1 MKTEYNALFDK
12 ITPARSDDELL
23 LGVLGKAE
31 KMDKKIKKSI
41 KKPLIAVCA
50 ASLAVCGAVTAV
62 GAYCGWDFNKVFGAF
77 FKPEPSYVQQSEGAG
92 EDNAPAELFE
102 YDFEKQG
109 KVIDKTY
116 KLEGYDLHIKG
127 VTATDTSVC
136 MVLDV
141 IFGEDFPYSYGPDS
155 REYSAWRIQPEI
167 DVSGVDPEATWGC
180 GTNITQPQINGNVFT
195 YMVTVNVHGV
205 SIGGRTVTFDFG
217 ELTRKIKLFDEN
229 GNFLTF
235 AEEPERVD
243 CGVSIEIPIDFI
255 DTADTIRKE
264 VGREA
269 TMHDGRTV
277 FIERVIV
284 SPFMVSAEYTD
295 NPDSPDYIGDEFVL
309 VLQDGTKLYGI
320 DRGGFGGSNGKT
332 AEYGINLTSPINTDL
347 ISYVAIG
354 NLLIPLKEGEEP
366 VTQDIEIVPETR
378 PAEVTTVA
386 AELPE

>member
-77 FKPEPSYVQQSEGAG
+77 FKPEPSYVQQAEGAG
-92 EDNAPAELFE
+92 EDNAPEELFD

-109 KVIDKTY
+109 KVIDRTY
-116 KLEGYDLHIKG
+116 ELDGYDLHIKG

-141 IFGEDFPYSYGPDS
+141 IFGEDFPLSYGPES
-155 REYSAWRIQPEI
+155 REYSTWRIRPEI

-180 GTNITQPQINGNVFT
+180 GTSITQPQINGNVFT
-195 YMVTVNVHGV
+195 YMITVNVHGV
-205 SIGGRTVTFDFG
+205 SIGGRTVTFDF
-217 ELTRKIKLFDEN
+217 EKLTRNIKIFDEN

-235 AEEPERVD
+235 AEEPESVD

-255 DTADTIRKE
+255 DTDGTIRKE

-269 TMHDGRTV
+269 TMHDGTTV
-277 FIERVIV
+277 FIERITV
-284 SPFMVSAEYTD
+284 SPFMISAEYTD
-295 NPDSPDYIGDEFVL
+295 SKDSPAYIGDEFVL
-309 VLQDGTKLYGI
+309 TLEDGTKLYGI
-320 DRGGFGGSNGKT
+320 DRGGSGSSNGET
-332 AEYGINLTSPINTDL
+332 AEYSIYLTSPVNTDL
-347 ISYVAIG
+347 ISSVTIG

-366 VTQDIEIVPETR
+366 VTEDIEIIADSR

-386 AELPE
+386 VELPE

>member
-77 FKPEPSYVQQSEGAG
+77 FKPEPSYVQQSEGAD
-92 EDNAPAELFE
+92 EDNAPAELFD

-141 IFGEDFPYSYGPDS
+141 IFGEDFPYSYGSDS
-155 REYSAWRIQPEI
+155 REYSAWRIQPDI

-195 YMVTVNVHGV
+195 YMITVNVHGV

-235 AEEPERVD
+235 ADEPERVD

-277 FIERVIV
+277 FIERVTV
-284 SPFMVSAEYTD
+284 SPFMVSAEYT
-295 NPDSPDYIGDEFVL
+295 DSPDYIGDEFVL

-354 NLLIPLKEGEEP
+354 NLLVPLKEGEEP

-378 PAEVTTVA
+378 PAEVTSVA
-386 AELPE
+386 VKLPE

>member
-77 FKPEPSYVQQSEGAG
+77 FKPEPSYVQQAEGAAD
-92 EDNAPAELFE
+92 DNAPEELFD

-109 KVIDKTY
+109 KVIDRTFE
-116 KLEGYDLHIKG
+116 LNGYDLHIKG

-141 IFGEDFPYSYGPDS
+141 IFGEDFPLTYGPET
-155 REYSAWRIQPEI
+155 REYSAWKIRPEI

-205 SIGGRTVTFDFG
+205 SIGGRTVTFNFG
-217 ELTRKIKLFDEN
+217 ELTRNIKIFDEN

-235 AEEPERVD
+235 ADEPERVD

-269 TMHDGRTV
+269 TMHDGTTV
-277 FIERVIV
+277 FIERITV
-284 SPFMVSAEYTD
+284 SPFMISAEYTD
-295 NPDSPDYIGDEFVL
+295 SKDSPAYIGDEFVL
-309 VLQDGTKLYGI
+309 TLDDGTKLYGI
-320 DRGGFGGSNGKT
+320 DRGGSGSSNGKT
-332 AEYGINLTSPINTDL
+332 AEYSIYLTSPVNTDL
-347 ISYVAIG
+347 ISSVTIG
-354 NLLIPLKEGEEP
+354 SLTIPLKEGEEP
-366 VTQDIEIVPETR
+366 TTEDIEISADNR

-386 AELPE
+386 AELP

>member
-12 ITPARSDDELL
+12 ITPARRDDELL
-23 LGVLGKAE
+23 FGVLGKAE

-50 ASLAVCGAVTAV
+50 ASLAICGAVTAV

-77 FKPEPSYVQQSEGAG
+77 FKPEASYVQQAEGAG
-92 EDNAPAELFE
+92 EDNAPEELFD

-109 KVIDKTY
+109 KVIDRTY
-116 KLEGYDLHIKG
+116 ELDGYDLHIKG

-141 IFGEDFPYSYGPDS
+141 IFGEDFPYSYGPDGK
-155 REYSAWRIQPEI
+155 EYSVWQIHPVI
-167 DVSGVDPEATWGC
+167 DVSGVDPKATWGC

-205 SIGGRTVTFDFG
+205 SIGGRTVTFNFG
-217 ELTRKIKLFDEN
+217 ELIRRIKIFDEN
-229 GNFLTF
+229 DCFLTF

-255 DTADTIRKE
+255 DTAGTIRKE

-277 FIERVIV
+277 FIERITV
-284 SPFMVSAEYTD
+284 SPFMISAEYTD

-309 VLQDGTKLYGI
+309 TLEDGTKLYGI
-320 DRGGFGGSNGKT
+320 DRSGFGSSNGKT
-332 AEYGINLTSPINTDL
+332 AEYGISLKSPVNTAL
-347 ISYVAIG
+347 ISYVTIG
-354 NLLIPLKEGEEP
+354 NLKIPLKEGEEP
-366 VTQDIEIVPETR
+366 VTEDIEIIEDNP

-386 AELPE
+386 VELPE

>member
-31 KMDKKIKKSI
+31 KMDKKLKKSI

-77 FKPEPSYVQQSEGAG
+77 FKPEPSYVQQAEGAG
-92 EDNAPAELFE
+92 EDNAPEELFN

-109 KVIDKTY
+109 KVIDRTFE
-116 KLEGYDLHIKG
+116 LNGYDLHIKG

-141 IFGEDFPYSYGPDS
+141 IFGEDFPFSYGPES
-155 REYSAWRIQPEI
+155 REYSTWRIQPVI

-195 YMVTVNVHGV
+195 YMITVNVHGV
-205 SIGGRTVTFDFG
+205 SIGGRTVTFDF
-217 ELTRKIKLFDEN
+217 EKLTRNIKIFDEN

-235 AEEPERVD
+235 AEEPESVD

-255 DTADTIRKE
+255 DTAGTIRKE

-269 TMHDGRTV
+269 TMHDGTTV
-277 FIERVIV
+277 FIERIIV
-284 SPFMVSAEYTD
+284 SPFMISAEYTD
-295 NPDSPDYIGDEFVL
+295 SKDSPAYIGDEFVL
-309 VLQDGTKLYGI
+309 TLDDGTKLYGI
-320 DRGGFGGSNGKT
+320 DRGGSGSSNGET
-332 AEYGINLTSPINTDL
+332 AEYSIYLTSPVNTDL
-347 ISYVAIG
+347 ISSVTIG
-354 NLLIPLKEGEEP
+354 SLTISLKDGEEP
-366 VTQDIEIVPETR
+366 VTEDIEIIADNRST
-378 PAEVTTVA
+378 EVTSVA
-386 AELPE
+386 VELPE

>member
-77 FKPEPSYVQQSEGAG
+77 FKPEPSYVQQAEGAS
-92 EDNAPAELFE
+92 EDNTGAELFD

-109 KVIDKTY
+109 KVIDRTY
-116 KLEGYDLHIKG
+116 ELNGYDLHIKG

-141 IFGEDFPYSYGPDS
+141 IFGEDFPLSYGPES
-155 REYSAWRIQPEI
+155 REYSAWRIRPEI

-195 YMVTVNVHGV
+195 YMITVNVHGV
-205 SIGGRTVTFDFG
+205 SIGGRTVTFDF
-217 ELTRKIKLFDEN
+217 EKLTRNIKIFDEN

-235 AEEPERVD
+235 AEEPESVD

-255 DTADTIRKE
+255 DTAGTIRKE

-269 TMHDGRTV
+269 TMHDGTTV
-277 FIERVIV
+277 FIERVTV
-284 SPFMVSAEYTD
+284 SPFMISAEYTD

-309 VLQDGTKLYGI
+309 TLDDGTKLYGI
-320 DRGGFGGSNGKT
+320 DRGGSGSSNGKT
-332 AEYGINLTSPINTDL
+332 AEYSIYLTSPVNTDL
-347 ISYVAIG
+347 ISSVTIG
-354 NLLIPLKEGEEP
+354 NLTIPLKEGEEP
-366 VTQDIEIVPETR
+366 VTEDIEIIADSR

-386 AELPE
+386 VELPE

>member
-31 KMDKKIKKSI
+31 KMDKKLKKSI

-77 FKPEPSYVQQSEGAG
+77 FKHEPSYAQQSEGAD
-92 EDNAPAELFE
+92 EYNASAELFD

-116 KLEGYDLHIKG
+116 KLSGYDLHIKG

>member
-31 KMDKKIKKSI
+31 KMDKKIKKSF

-77 FKPEPSYVQQSEGAG
+77 FKPEPSYVQQSEGAI
-92 EDNAPAELFE
+92 EDNAPEELFD

-109 KVIDKTY
+109 KVIDRTFE
-116 KLEGYDLHIKG
+116 LSGYDLHIKG

-141 IFGEDFPYSYGPDS
+141 IFGEDFPLSYGPES
-155 REYSAWRIQPEI
+155 REYSTWRIRPDI

-205 SIGGRTVTFDFG
+205 SIGGRTVTFDF
-217 ELTRKIKLFDEN
+217 EKLTRNIKIFDED

-235 AEEPERVD
+235 AEEPESVD

-255 DTADTIRKE
+255 DTAGTIRKE

-269 TMHDGRTV
+269 TMHDGTTL
-277 FIERVIV
+277 FIERIIV
-284 SPFMVSAEYTD
+284 SPFMISAEYTD
-295 NPDSPDYIGDEFVL
+295 NPDSPAYIGDEFVL
-309 VLQDGTKLYGI
+309 TLEDGTKLYGI
-320 DRGGFGGSNGKT
+320 DRGGFGSSNGET
-332 AEYGINLTSPINTDL
+332 AEYGINLKSPVNTAL
-347 ISYVAIG
+347 ISYVTIG
-354 NLLIPLKEGEEP
+354 NLTIPLKEGEEP
-366 VTQDIEIVPETR
+366 VTEDIEIIADSR
-378 PAEVTTVA
+378 PAEVTSVA
-386 AELPE
+386 VELPE

>member
-23 LGVLGKAE
+23 FGVLGKAE
-31 KMDKKIKKSI
+31 KMDKKLKKSI

-77 FKPEPSYVQQSEGAG
+77 FKPEPSYAQQSEGAG
-92 EDNAPAELFE
+92 EDNAPAELFD

-116 KLEGYDLHIKG
+116 KLSGYDLHIKG

-136 MVLDV
+136 VVLDV

-155 REYSAWRIQPEI
+155 REYSAWRIQPDI

-195 YMVTVNVHGV
+195 YMITVNVHGV

-217 ELTRKIKLFDEN
+217 ELTRKIKIFDEN

-235 AEEPERVD
+235 ADEPERVD

-269 TMHDGRTV
+269 TLHDGRTV
-277 FIERVIV
+277 FIERVTV

-295 NPDSPDYIGDEFVL
+295 SPDSQDYIGDEFVL
-309 VLQDGTKLYGI
+309 VLQGGTKLYGI

-332 AEYGINLTSPINTDL
+332 AEYGINLESPINTDL